1 MIDDRLLEETES
13 DDSDNSQNEEIS
25 INHIKFPAHIDSVS
39 DWIQP
44 SMEQLSGSRKDI
56 DSSET
61 SNESYLKRIAEMTS
75 VMDRLTRENH
85 VLRAQIGDDNIVASS
100 SAGKRTLPHWN
111 ENPVDSSSNEDQC
124 PISSSGYCDSTDSLS
139 PVHGSH
145 TPPWAS
151 KMKQQIQKIE
161 KTQSEQKAAAIIQ
174 SQCTLLIVENLAKQQ
189 ATAADQ
195 AFHIQKLEE
204 GQSKINAIIQEV
216 VESQGEIKS
225 SLNDVKSDQS
235 VITANHDE
243 ITSNIRDMISGQ
255 EVITANHL
263 NSSFLVSSLESTT
276 QDRDGLRATVRSQA
290 GKMGVVTKK
299 LGEKT
304 RKVSE
309 LEAERGQTIERSD
322 VMQELRMMEIR
333 MMMEMNENSTRAE
346 KRFAEHMG
354 IQDQPLGNPS
364 DNYPYSQWTDEL
376 RDEFSV
382 KLKKN
387 YEGAARL
394 VKRKDLPPLEDFPDA
409 AKSRL
414 FQIGLGVVLS
424 TPGNAFNLE
433 NSPSKHRYDLVKLS
447 GSIFDVNTAA
457 KIRASLDIQEKYWCN
472 KLSKPYVENRKVY
485 PLMEGDAF
493 LSPDVSL

>member
-1 MIDDRLLEETES
+1 
-13 DDSDNSQNEEIS
+13 
-25 INHIKFPAHIDSVS
+25 
-39 DWIQP
+39 
-44 SMEQLSGSRKDI
+44 
-56 DSSET
+56 
-61 SNESYLKRIAEMTS
+61 
-75 VMDRLTRENH
+75 
-85 VLRAQIGDDNIVASS
+85 
-100 SAGKRTLPHWN
+100 
-111 ENPVDSSSNEDQC
+111 
-124 PISSSGYCDSTDSLS
+124 
-139 PVHGSH
+139 
-145 TPPWAS
+145 
-151 KMKQQIQKIE
+151 
-161 KTQSEQKAAAIIQ
+161 
-174 SQCTLLIVENLAKQQ
+174 
-189 ATAADQ
+189 
-195 AFHIQKLEE
+195 
-204 GQSKINAIIQEV
+204 
-216 VESQGEIKS
+216 
-225 SLNDVKSDQS
+225 
-235 VITANHDE
+235 
-243 ITSNIRDMISGQ
+243 
-255 EVITANHL
+255 
-263 NSSFLVSSLESTT
+263 
-276 QDRDGLRATVRSQA
+276 
-290 GKMGVVTKK
+290 MGVVTKK

-309 LEAERGQTIERSD
+309 LEAERGQTIERSE

-493 LSPDVSL
+493 LSPDVSAAVSFVFNLDTHSNH

>member
-1 MIDDRLLEETES
+1 MFHSGNEFPIREMKNDLRLTNFECTRDSHGNNFTFFETSAPKRVNQILHAFQEFNRNYPSRAIQIEGGLGLDSPIETFSIRDNYKQHHVYLKIKSAEAAKQSGLDVSYKIWTPAIQKQLDRDQEIARQEEDLNVQEAVMDEDPSAFNIQASDQEETDP
-13 DDSDNSQNEEIS
+13 DDSEDEEIS
-25 INHIKFPAHIDSVS
+25 VNHASVGARLVENEVAQQLPG
-39 DWIQP
+39 IQTV
-44 SMEQLSGSRKDI
+44 EI
-56 DSSET
+56 SSIG
-61 SNESYLKRIAEMTS
+61 SNESLSIEM
-75 VMDRLTRENH
+75 VQMENAKLARENAK
-85 VLRAQIGDDNIVASS
+85 LTGENNDLKAQI
-100 SAGKRTLPHWN
+100 R
-111 ENPVDSSSNEDQC
+111 
-124 PISSSGYCDSTDSLS
+124 
-139 PVHGSH
+139 
-145 TPPWAS
+145 
-151 KMKQQIQKIE
+151 
-161 KTQSEQKAAAIIQ
+161 
-174 SQCTLLIVENLAKQQ
+174 
-189 ATAADQ
+189 
-195 AFHIQKLEE
+195 
-204 GQSKINAIIQEV
+204 
-216 VESQGEIKS
+216 
-225 SLNDVKSDQS
+225 
-235 VITANHDE
+235 
-243 ITSNIRDMISGQ
+243 
-255 EVITANHL
+255 
-263 NSSFLVSSLESTT
+263 
-276 QDRDGLRATVRSQA
+276 
-290 GKMGVVTKK
+290 
-299 LGEKT
+299 
-304 RKVSE
+304 
-309 LEAERGQTIERSD
+309 IERLE

-333 MMMEMNENSTRAE
+333 MMEMNENSTRAE